1 MNYSYQTDFFED
13 TYGKRGYDF
22 TDPSK
27 SWYAKSNVHI
37 FTDYLPL
44 TRGVPYIVSFPGN
57 RYYEFDLS
65 SEFYKKKIG
74 NASPQTVTFNAYGPN
89 RGDVR
94 NNAAEIKIPV
104 DGTVK
109 MQTDDANAT
118 YAHVGTFMA
127 MKGAQYSIN
136 AGGTAFEKSGA
147 TVLPFRTYMTATA
160 ASASANTRA
169 LATDDIIYIGGEKVD
184 IPSEPLYPEDT
195 ETVSDSY
202 VKVYPVGKGRIAV
215 ESTYALTLSVHT
227 LSGQLYRILDV
238 RPGTTVYSGFPAGI
252 YVVCNKKVR
261 VQ

>member
-1 MNYSYQTDFFED
+1 M
-13 TYGKRGYDF
+13 
-22 TDPSK
+22 
-27 SWYAKSNVHI
+27 
-37 FTDYLPL
+37 
-44 TRGVPYIVSFPGN
+44 
-57 RYYEFDLS
+57 
-65 SEFYKKKIG
+65 
-74 NASPQTVTFNAYGPN
+74 
-89 RGDVR
+89 R

-127 MKGAQYSIN
+127 KKGAQYSIN

-147 TVLPFRTYMTATA
+147 TVLPFRTYMKATA
-160 ASASANTRA
+160 ASASAKTRA

-202 VKVYPVGKGRIAV
+202 VRVYPVGKGRIAV

-252 YVVCNKKVR
+252 YIFGTTKLLVK
-261 VQ
+261 